1 MTDLTT
7 LDQPTTM
14 DEVGNLLQEAVGE
27 DPTQESEFDPKHAA
41 IQTLAERELC
51 RRNLLAFVMKVN
63 PAYKPGWV
71 HRVLCRKLEKF
82 AQDIADGKSPRL
94 MIWMPPRHG
103 KSELASRSFPPWFL
117 GKFPHMEVIAC
128 SYAASLALKFS
139 RKARSLAREPF
150 YKNLFNVE
158 LDPEQQSAENW
169 LTTKGGGYMPA
180 GVQGPITGNGAHCL
194 LIDDPVKNREEADS
208 ANTQESIKDW
218 YTSTAYTR
226 LAPGG
231 GVCIIQ
237 TRWSD
242 ADLSGW
248 QIQEMLDGSEENWE
262 VLNFPAIAT
271 KDEPFRKAGEALH
284 PDRYPIEALRR
295 IERVVGERD
304 FGALYQQNPVP
315 DEGAYFTKDMIRNY
329 RTVDLPEPSVLTYY
343 TAWDF
348 AIAKGEE
355 NDYTVGITVAFDKQ
369 DRIFIVDVQRGK
381 WDSYEIV
388 EKILDTFEAFRPA
401 QVGMEKGQISHAIGP
416 HLEARIRERNL
427 YEFPFSEESLLKPGR
442 KDKQLRARS
451 IQGRMRQGR
460 VFFPEDAAFRADLIH
475 ELLRFPSGTNDDQ
488 VDALAYIGIMM
499 TMFHH
504 TELPPEDDTPKWLKK
519 FLASQSSN
527 GRRSAMSA

>member
-1 MTDLTT
+1 MNE
-7 LDQPTTM
+7 LDRIGDELQR
-14 DEVGNLLQEAVGE
+14 EVGETPGE
-27 DPTQESEFDPKHAA
+27 DVPFNAEHAA
-41 IQTLAERELC
+41 LQTLAERELC

-63 PAYKPGWV
+63 PSYQPGWV
-71 HRVLCRKLEKF
+71 HRLLCKKLEKF
-82 AQDIADGKSPRL
+82 AQDVVDKKSPRL

-103 KSELASRSFPPWFL
+103 KSELASRSFPAWFL
-117 GKFPHMEVIAC
+117 GKHPDKEIIAC

-139 RKARSLAREPF
+139 RKARAIAREPF
-150 YKNLFNVE
+150 FYNLFGVE
-158 LDPEQQSAENW
+158 LDKDQQSSESW
-169 LTTKGGGYMPA
+169 LTDKGGGYMPA
-180 GVQGPITGNGAHCL
+180 GVNGPITGNGAHVL

-208 ANTQESIKDW
+208 PNTQENTKDW

-248 QIQEMLDGSEENWE
+248 QMQEMIDGSEENWE

-271 KDEPFRKAGEALH
+271 QDEPFRKEGEALH
-284 PDRYPIEALRR
+284 EERYPIEALLR
-295 IERVVGERD
+295 IQRVVGPRD

-315 DEGAYFTKDMIRNY
+315 DEGAYFSKDMIRYY
-329 RTVDLPEPSVLTYY
+329 RSVELPDQDELTYY

-355 NDYTVGITVAFDKQ
+355 NDYTVGVTVAFDKK
-369 DRIFIVDVQRGK
+369 DRIFVVDVQRGK

-388 EKILDTFEAFRPA
+388 EKILDTYVAFTPA
-401 QVGMEKGQISHAIGP
+401 QVGMEKGQISHALGP

-427 YEFPFSEESLLKPGR
+427 YAFPYSEDSLLKPGR
-442 KDKQLRARS
+442 KDKALRARS

-460 VFFPEDAAFRADLIH
+460 VFFPEDASFTNTMVH
-475 ELLRFPSGTNDDQ
+475 ELLRFPSGVNDDQ

-504 TELPPEDDTPKWLKK
+504 TTAPVEDDTPQWLKRY
-519 FLASQSSN
+519 LTNQALSPS
-527 GRRSAMSA
+527 SAMSA